1 MSIPIQKP
9 FLIVVEGPDDE
20 AVLEF
25 LLGHL
30 GIPSVQIVNA
40 NGKDSIRNVVTVL
53 AGQEGYRQV
62 QGVGIVRD
70 ADSSPESA
78 QQSCEDSLRG
88 LEKKSAYFVLPGD
101 GPGMLEELC
110 LRAVLGRP
118 EIDCVDRF
126 MECLG
131 ANGTRLSNLSKFRM
145 KAFLMVHDED
155 TARRIGWA
163 AVRGLLDPAHP
174 AFAPLRQ
181 FLLDFTRV

>member
-1 MSIPIQKP
+1 
-9 FLIVVEGPDDE
+9 
-20 AVLEF
+20 
-25 LLGHL
+25 
-30 GIPSVQIVNA
+30 
-40 NGKDSIRNVVTVL
+40 
-53 AGQEGYRQV
+53 
-62 QGVGIVRD
+62 
-70 ADSSPESA
+70 
-78 QQSCEDSLRG
+78 
-88 LEKKSAYFVLPGD
+88 
-101 GPGMLEELC
+101 MLEDLC